1 MQFFQFRFYV
11 CVHVFP
17 FSKGSRKTTALAV
30 MLLTLLYLYT
40 IILPFIKEG
49 FHLDLKIFF
58 TIAGGVA
65 LFLYGIKLLSS
76 SLQNMAGDKLRQL
89 LGTLTKTPLRGILV
103 GILVTVLI
111 QSSAGTTVMTVSFV
125 NTGLLSLKQALGL
138 IMGANIGTT
147 VTAQLIAFNIDALAL
162 PLLFFGVFMSMI
174 FSKKQ
179 LGYLASGLIG
189 LGLVF
194 LGMQTMKS
202 ASHVISQHKDLLLVL
217 SSNPL
222 TGVAAGII
230 LTALIQSS
238 AATIGLTIAVA
249 SQGLITLDMALP
261 IILGDNIGTT
271 LTAIVVS
278 LNASRPAKQAAMG
291 HVLFNLIG
299 TVIFLTILP
308 FYREIVEA
316 TSPDIG
322 RQIANAHTI
331 FNVLNTIL
339 FFPFVSALAKLI
351 STIIPL
357 RPEDKPEDVMYLDTK
372 LISISSASAVE
383 AVKDELLHMGNIIQR
398 MFSLIRKTFFEFD
411 EAKLEERRK
420 KFASL
425 EDSVNKITR
434 AISAYASEIWQL
446 GVSDELST
454 VLGCYVNA
462 SLDLER
468 IGDRAENLI
477 ERSDVMNHYLSDEAI
492 NEFRDMYD
500 TTSAAIDKSLSSIE
514 HEDSSQAWEVIQVLE
529 KKIDGQEKTYR
540 KRHIDRLNR
549 GECDPEK
556 GVNFIT
562 LLSNLERIGDHS
574 NNIAGYTLDILAMH
588 KKS

>member
-1 MQFFQFRFYV
+1 MD
-11 CVHVFP
+11 
-17 FSKGSRKTTALAV
+17 T
-30 MLLTLLYLYT
+30 
-40 IILPFIKEG
+40 
-49 FHLDLKIFF
+49 KIFF

-103 GILVTVLI
+103 GIVVTVLI

-162 PLLFFGVFMSMI
+162 PLLFFGVFMSML

-179 LGYLASGLIG
+179 LSYLASGLIG

-194 LGMQTMKS
+194 MGMQTMKS
-202 ASHVISQHKDLLLVL
+202 ASHIISQHKYLLLFL
-217 SSNPL
+217 SRNPL
-222 TGVAAGII
+222 TGVCAGII

-249 SQGLITLDMALP
+249 SQGLITLDAALP

-308 FYREIVEA
+308 FYKEIVEA

-339 FFPFVSALAKLI
+339 FFPFVSLLAKLI

-357 RPEDKPEDVMYLDTK
+357 RPEDKPEDVMYLDPK

-383 AVKDELLHMGNIIQR
+383 AVKDELLHMGDIVKR
-398 MFSLIRKTFFEFD
+398 MFALIRKTFFEFD
-411 EAKLEERRK
+411 EGKLEERRK
-420 KFASL
+420 KFDSL

-434 AISAYASEIWQL
+434 AISEYASEIWQR
-446 GVSDELST
+446 GVSDEVST

-492 NEFRDMYD
+492 EEFRDMYD
-500 TTSAAIDKSLSSIE
+500 TTSLAIDKSLSSVE

-529 KKIDGQEKTYR
+529 KKIDGQERTYR

-574 NNIAGYTLDILAMH
+574 NNIAGYTLDILAIN
-588 KKS
+588 KKA

>member
-1 MQFFQFRFYV
+1 MDVKTFF
-11 CVHVFP
+11 
-17 FSKGSRKTTALAV
+17 S
-30 MLLTLLYLYT
+30 
-40 IILPFIKEG
+40 
-49 FHLDLKIFF
+49 
-58 TIAGGVA
+58 IAGGVA
-65 LFLYGIKLLSS
+65 LFLYGIKMLSS
-76 SLQNMAGDKLRQL
+76 ALQNLAGDKLRQL
-89 LGTLTKTPLRGILV
+89 LGELTKTPLRGILV
-103 GILVTVLI
+103 GIVVTILI

-147 VTAQLIAFNIDALAL
+147 VTAQLIAFNIDSLAL
-162 PLLFFGVFMSMI
+162 PLLFFGVFASMM
-174 FSKKQ
+174 FSKKH
-179 LGYLASGLIG
+179 LSYLASGLIG

-194 LGMQTMKS
+194 MGMQTMKT
-202 ASHVISQHKDLLLVL
+202 ASHIIAQHRDFLLVL
-217 SSNPL
+217 SRNPI
-222 TGVAAGII
+222 TGVLAGMI

-249 SQGLITLDMALP
+249 SQGLITLDAAIP

-271 LTAIVVS
+271 LTAIVAS
-278 LNASRPAKQAAMG
+278 LNASRPAKQAALG

-299 TVIFLTILP
+299 TVIFMLALPLYRSVILS
-308 FYREIVEA
+308 

-331 FNVLNTIL
+331 FNVCNTII
-339 FFPFVSALAKLI
+339 FFPFVSLLAKLI

-357 RPEDKPEDVMYLDTK
+357 RPEDKPEDVMYLDPN
-372 LISISSASAVE
+372 LLNISSASAVE
-383 AVKDELLHMGNIIQR
+383 AVKDELLHMGNIVQK
-398 MFSLIRKTFFEFD
+398 MFALIRKTFFEFD
-411 EAKLEERRK
+411 ESKLEERRK
-420 KFASL
+420 KFDSL

-434 AISAYASEIWQL
+434 AISSYASEIWQR
-446 GVSDELST
+446 GVSDSVST

-492 NEFRDMYD
+492 EEFKDMYD
-500 TTSAAIDKSLSSIE
+500 TTCLAIHTSL
-514 HEDSSQAWEVIQVLE
+514 DSMKNENSEQAWLVIRDIE
-529 KKIDGQEKTYR
+529 KKIDSQERTYR
-540 KRHIDRLNR
+540 KKHIDRLNR

-574 NNIAGYTLDILAMH
+574 NNIAGYTLDILAMD
-588 KKS
+588 KKA

>member
-1 MQFFQFRFYV
+1 MQFFQFDFYV
-11 CVHVFP
+11 CVHCINL
-17 FSKGSRKTTALAV
+17 SLEILRTIIALSAI
-30 MLLTLLYLYT
+30 LCT
-40 IILPFIKEG
+40 IILSPYYKEDSN
-49 FHLDLKIFF
+49 LDTKIFF

-103 GILVTVLI
+103 GIVVTVLI

-162 PLLFFGVFMSMI
+162 PLLFFGVFMSML

-179 LGYLASGLIG
+179 LSYLASGLIG

-194 LGMQTMKS
+194 MGMQTMKS
-202 ASHVISQHKDLLLVL
+202 ASHIISQHKDLLLFL
-217 SSNPL
+217 SRNPL
-222 TGVAAGII
+222 TGVCAGII

-249 SQGLITLDMALP
+249 SQGLITLDAALP

-308 FYREIVEA
+308 FYKEIVEA

-339 FFPFVSALAKLI
+339 FFPFVSLLAKLI

-357 RPEDKPEDVMYLDTK
+357 RPEDKPEDVMYLDPK

-383 AVKDELLHMGNIIQR
+383 AVKDELLHMGDIVKR
-398 MFSLIRKTFFEFD
+398 MFALIRKTFFEFD
-411 EAKLEERRK
+411 EGKLEERRK
-420 KFASL
+420 KFDSL

-434 AISAYASEIWQL
+434 AISEYASEIWQR
-446 GVSDELST
+446 GVSDEVST

-492 NEFRDMYD
+492 EEFRDMYD
-500 TTSAAIDKSLSSIE
+500 TTSLAIDKSLSSVE

-529 KKIDGQEKTYR
+529 KKIDGQERTYR

-574 NNIAGYTLDILAMH
+574 NNIAGYTLDILAIN
-588 KKS
+588 KKA

>member
-1 MQFFQFRFYV
+1 M
-11 CVHVFP
+11 
-17 FSKGSRKTTALAV
+17 
-30 MLLTLLYLYT
+30 
-40 IILPFIKEG
+40 
-49 FHLDLKIFF
+49 DLKIFF

-179 LGYLASGLIG
+179 LVYLASGLIG

-194 LGMQTMKS
+194 MGMQTMKS
-202 ASHVISQHKDLLLVL
+202 ASHIISQHKDLLLFL

-299 TVIFLTILP
+299 TIIFLTILP

-372 LISISSASAVE
+372 LITISSASAVE

-411 EAKLEERRK
+411 EGKLEERRK

-425 EDSVNKITR
+425 EDSVNKITH
-434 AISAYASEIWQL
+434 AISAYASEIWQR

-492 NEFRDMYD
+492 EEFRDMYD
-500 TTSAAIDKSLSSIE
+500 TTSTAIDKSLSSIE
-514 HEDSSQAWEVIQVLE
+514 QEDSSQAWEVIQVLE
-529 KKIDGQEKTYR
+529 KKIDGQERTYR

>member
-1 MQFFQFRFYV
+1 MN
-11 CVHVFP
+11 
-17 FSKGSRKTTALAV
+17 A
-30 MLLTLLYLYT
+30 
-40 IILPFIKEG
+40 
-49 FHLDLKIFF
+49 KIFF

-147 VTAQLIAFNIDALAL
+147 VTAQLIAFNIDTLAL
-162 PLLFFGVFMSMI
+162 PLLVIGVFSSMI
-174 FSKKQ
+174 FSRKH
-179 LGYLASGLIG
+179 LAYLASGLIG

-202 ASHVISQHKDLLLVL
+202 ASHVISQYHDLLLVL
-217 SSNPL
+217 SSNPI
-222 TGVAAGII
+222 TGVIAGIV

-238 AATIGLTIAVA
+238 AATIGLTIAIA
-249 SQGLITLDMALP
+249 SQGLITIDAALP

-299 TVIFLTILP
+299 TIIFLAILP
-308 FYREIVEA
+308 FYREIVIS

-339 FFPFVSALAKLI
+339 FFPFVSLLAKLI
-351 STIIPL
+351 STIIPI
-357 RPEDKPEDVMYLDTK
+357 RQEDKPEDVMYLDPN
-372 LISISSASAVE
+372 LINVSSASAVE
-383 AVKDELLHMGNIIQR
+383 AVKDELLHMGNIVQK
-398 MFSLIRKTFFEFD
+398 MFMLIRETFFKFD
-411 EAKLEERRK
+411 ESKMEERRK
-420 KFASL
+420 KFDSL
-425 EDSVNKITR
+425 EDAVNKITR
-434 AISAYASEIWQL
+434 AISEYASEIWQR
-446 GVSDELST
+446 GVSDDVST

-492 NEFRDMYD
+492 EEFKDMYD
-500 TTSAAIDKSLSSIE
+500 TTSRAIDLSLSSIE
-514 HEDSSQAWEVIQVLE
+514 HEDSAQAWEVIRDIE
-529 KKIDGQEKTYR
+529 KKIDGQERTYR

-574 NNIAGYTLDILAMH
+574 NNIAGYTLDILAMD

>member
-1 MQFFQFRFYV
+1 MDI
-11 CVHVFP
+11 
-17 FSKGSRKTTALAV
+17 KT
-30 MLLTLLYLYT
+30 
-40 IILPFIKEG
+40 
-49 FHLDLKIFF
+49 FF

-76 SLQNMAGDKLRQL
+76 SLQNLAGNKLRQL
-89 LGTLTKTPLRGILV
+89 LGELTKTPLRGIIV
-103 GILVTVLI
+103 GIIVTVLI

-147 VTAQLIAFNIDALAL
+147 VTAQLIAFNIDMLAL

-179 LGYLASGLIG
+179 LAYLASGLIG

-194 LGMQTMKS
+194 MGMQTMKT
-202 ASHVISQHKDLLLVL
+202 ASHVIAQHKDLLLFL
-217 SSNPL
+217 SSNPV
-222 TGVAAGII
+222 TGVFAGMI

-249 SQGLITLDMALP
+249 SQGLITLDAAIP

-271 LTAIVVS
+271 LTAIVAS
-278 LNASRPAKQAAMG
+278 LNTSRPAKQAALG

-299 TVIFLTILP
+299 TVIFLLALP
-308 FYREIVEA
+308 VYRTVIIA
-316 TSPDIG
+316 SSPDIG

-331 FNVLNTIL
+331 FNVLNTII
-339 FFPFVSALAKLI
+339 FFPFVSLLARLI
-351 STIIPL
+351 STIIPI
-357 RPEDKPEDVMYLDTK
+357 RPEDKPEDVMYLDK
-372 LISISSASAVE
+372 NLISISSASAVE
-383 AVKDELLHMGNIIQR
+383 AVKDELLHMGNIVQR
-398 MFSLIRKTFFEFD
+398 MFVLIRETFFDFS
-411 EAKLEERRK
+411 EAKMEERRK
-420 KFASL
+420 KFDSL
-425 EDSVNKITR
+425 EDAVNTITR
-434 AISAYASEIWQL
+434 AISEYASEVWQR
-446 GVSDELST
+446 GVSDEVST

-468 IGDRAENLI
+468 IGDRMENLI
-477 ERSDVMNHYLSDEAI
+477 ERSDVMNHYLSDEAVE
-492 NEFRDMYD
+492 EFRDMYD
-500 TTSAAIDKSLSSIE
+500 TTNLALDKSLSSIQ
-514 HEDSSQAWEVIQVLE
+514 HEDSAQAWEVIRDIE
-529 KKIDGQEKTYR
+529 KRIDGQERTYR
-540 KRHIDRLNR
+540 KKHIDRLNR

-574 NNIAGYTLDILAMH
+574 NNIAGYTLDILAINS
-588 KKS
+588 KA

>member
-1 MQFFQFRFYV
+1 MNI
-11 CVHVFP
+11 
-17 FSKGSRKTTALAV
+17 TT
-30 MLLTLLYLYT
+30 
-40 IILPFIKEG
+40 
-49 FHLDLKIFF
+49 FF

-76 SLQNMAGDKLRQL
+76 SLQNLAGDKLRQL
-89 LGTLTKTPLRGILV
+89 LGELTKTPLRGILV
-103 GILVTVLI
+103 GIIVTVLI

-162 PLLFFGVFMSMI
+162 PLLFFGVFASMI
-174 FSKKQ
+174 FSKKH
-179 LGYLASGLIG
+179 LSYLASGLIG

-194 LGMQTMKS
+194 MGMQTMKT
-202 ASHVISQHKDLLLVL
+202 ASHIIAQHRELLLIL
-217 SSNPL
+217 SRNPI
-222 TGVAAGII
+222 TGVFAGMI

-249 SQGLITLDMALP
+249 SQGLITLDAAIP

-271 LTAIVVS
+271 LTAIVAS
-278 LNASRPAKQAAMG
+278 LNASRPAKQAALG

-299 TVIFLTILP
+299 TIIFMLALPLYRSVIIS
-308 FYREIVEA
+308 

-331 FNVLNTIL
+331 FNVLNTII
-339 FFPFVSALAKLI
+339 FFPFVSLLAKLI

-357 RPEDKPEDVMYLDTK
+357 RPEDKPEDVMYLDPN

-383 AVKDELLHMGNIIQR
+383 AVKEELLHMGNIVQR
-398 MFSLIRKTFFEFD
+398 MFDLIRETFFDFD

-420 KFASL
+420 KFDSL

-434 AISAYASEIWQL
+434 AISAYASEIWQR
-446 GVSDELST
+446 GVSDSVST

-477 ERSDVMNHYLSDEAI
+477 ERADVMNHYLSDEAVG
-492 NEFRDMYD
+492 EFRDMYD
-500 TTSAAIDKSLSSIE
+500 TTCLAIDTSLASLK
-514 HEDSSQAWEVIQVLE
+514 HENSAQAWQVIREIE
-529 KKIDGQEKTYR
+529 KKIDSQEKKYR
-540 KRHIDRLNR
+540 KKHIDRLNR

-574 NNIAGYTLDILAMH
+574 NNIAGYTLDILAMSS
-588 KKS
+588 KA

>member
-1 MQFFQFRFYV
+1 MN
-11 CVHVFP
+11 
-17 FSKGSRKTTALAV
+17 AN
-30 MLLTLLYLYT
+30 
-40 IILPFIKEG
+40 
-49 FHLDLKIFF
+49 IFF

-65 LFLYGIKLLSS
+65 LFLYGIKLLSG
-76 SLQNMAGDKLRQL
+76 SLQNLAGDKLRQL

-125 NTGLLSLKQALGL
+125 NNGLLSLKQALGL

-147 VTAQLIAFNIDALAL
+147 VTAQLIAFNIDTLAL
-162 PLLFFGVFMSMI
+162 PLLVIGVFSSMI
-174 FSKKQ
+174 FSRKQ
-179 LGYLASGLIG
+179 LAYMATGLIG

-194 LGMQTMKS
+194 LGMRTMKS
-202 ASHVISQHKDLLLVL
+202 ASHVISQYHDLLLVL

-222 TGVAAGII
+222 TGVLAGII

-249 SQGLITLDMALP
+249 SQGLITIDAALP

-299 TVIFLTILP
+299 TIIFLAILP
-308 FYREIVEA
+308 FYREIVIA

-331 FNVLNTIL
+331 FNVLNTVL
-339 FFPFVSALAKLI
+339 FFPFVSLLAKLI
-351 STIIPL
+351 SAIIPI
-357 RPEDKPEDVMYLDTK
+357 RQEDKPEDVMYLDPK
-372 LISISSASAVE
+372 LIGISSASAVE
-383 AVKDELLHMGNIIQR
+383 AVKDELLHMGNIVQK
-398 MFSLIRKTFFEFD
+398 MFVLIRETFFSYD
-411 EAKLEERRK
+411 ESKTEERRK
-420 KFASL
+420 KFDSL
-425 EDSVNKITR
+425 EDAVNKITH
-434 AISAYASEIWQL
+434 AISAYASEIWQR
-446 GVSDELST
+446 GVSDDVST

-492 NEFRDMYD
+492 DEFRDMYD
-500 TTSAAIDKSLSSIE
+500 TTSQAIDLSLSSLE
-514 HEDSSQAWEVIQVLE
+514 HEDGNQAWEVIRDIE
-529 KKIDGQEKTYR
+529 KKIDAQERTYR
-540 KRHIDRLNR
+540 KRHIDRLNK

-574 NNIAGYTLDILAMH
+574 NNIAGYTLDILAMD
-588 KKS
+588 KK

>member
-1 MQFFQFRFYV
+1 M
-11 CVHVFP
+11 
-17 FSKGSRKTTALAV
+17 
-30 MLLTLLYLYT
+30 
-40 IILPFIKEG
+40 LPFVVILRIMIALSVIL
-49 FHLDLKIFF
+49 FVIPLSFITRRQIHLNAQIFF

-76 SLQNMAGDKLRQL
+76 SLQNLAGDKLRQL

-147 VTAQLIAFNIDALAL
+147 VTAQLIAFNIDTLAL
-162 PLLFFGVFMSMI
+162 PLLVVGVFSSMI

-179 LGYLASGLIG
+179 LAYFASGLIG

-194 LGMQTMKS
+194 LGMRTMKS
-202 ASHVISQHKDLLLVL
+202 ASHVISQYHDLLLVL

-222 TGVAAGII
+222 TGVLAGIV

-238 AATIGLTIAVA
+238 AATIGLTIAIA

-299 TVIFLTILP
+299 TLIFLTILP

-316 TSPDIG
+316 TSPDLG

-339 FFPFVSALAKLI
+339 FFPFVSLLAKLI
-351 STIIPL
+351 ARIIPIK
-357 RPEDKPEDVMYLDTK
+357 PEDKPEDVMYLDPK
-372 LISISSASAVE
+372 LIGISSASAVE
-383 AVKDELLHMGNIIQR
+383 AVKDELIHMGNIVQK
-398 MFSLIRKTFFEFD
+398 MFTLIRKTFFEFD
-411 EAKLEERRK
+411 ESKMEERRK
-420 KFASL
+420 KFDSL
-425 EDSVNKITR
+425 EDAVNKITR
-434 AISAYASEIWQL
+434 AISSYASEIWQR
-446 GVSDELST
+446 GVSDDVST

-492 NEFRDMYD
+492 GEFRDMYD
-500 TTSAAIDKSLSSIE
+500 TTSLAIDKSLSSLE
-514 HEDSSQAWEVIQVLE
+514 HEDSSQAWEVIRDLE
-529 KKIDGQEKTYR
+529 KKIDGQERTYR

-574 NNIAGYTLDILAMH
+574 NNIAGYTLDILAMN
-588 KKS
+588 KKA

>member
-1 MQFFQFRFYV
+1 MN
-11 CVHVFP
+11 
-17 FSKGSRKTTALAV
+17 A
-30 MLLTLLYLYT
+30 
-40 IILPFIKEG
+40 
-49 FHLDLKIFF
+49 KIFF

-147 VTAQLIAFNIDALAL
+147 VTAQLIAFNIDTLAL
-162 PLLFFGVFMSMI
+162 PLLVIGVFSSMI
-174 FSKKQ
+174 FSRKH
-179 LGYLASGLIG
+179 LAYLASGLIG

-202 ASHVISQHKDLLLVL
+202 ASHVISQYHDLLLVL
-217 SSNPL
+217 SSNPI
-222 TGVAAGII
+222 TGVIAGIV

-238 AATIGLTIAVA
+238 AATIGLTIAIA
-249 SQGLITLDMALP
+249 SQGLITIDAALP

-299 TVIFLTILP
+299 TIIFLAILP
-308 FYREIVEA
+308 FYREIVIS

-339 FFPFVSALAKLI
+339 FFPFVSLLAKLI
-351 STIIPL
+351 STIIPI
-357 RPEDKPEDVMYLDTK
+357 RQEDKPEDVMYLDPN
-372 LISISSASAVE
+372 LINVSSASAVE
-383 AVKDELLHMGNIIQR
+383 AVKDELLHMGNIVQK
-398 MFSLIRKTFFEFD
+398 MFTLIRETFFSFD
-411 EAKLEERRK
+411 ESKMEERRK
-420 KFASL
+420 KFDSL
-425 EDSVNKITR
+425 EDAVNKITR
-434 AISAYASEIWQL
+434 AISEYASEIWQR
-446 GVSDELST
+446 GVSDDVST

-492 NEFRDMYD
+492 EEFRDMYD
-500 TTSAAIDKSLSSIE
+500 TTSRAIDLSLSSIE
-514 HEDSSQAWEVIQVLE
+514 HEDSAQAWEVIRDIE
-529 KKIDGQEKTYR
+529 KKIDGQERTYR

-574 NNIAGYTLDILAMH
+574 NNIAGYTLDILAMD

>member
-1 MQFFQFRFYV
+1 MQFFQFRFYI
-11 CVHVFP
+11 CVHGFP

-111 QSSAGTTVMTVSFV
+111 QSSAGTTVTTVSFV

>member
-1 MQFFQFRFYV
+1 LN
-11 CVHVFP
+11 
-17 FSKGSRKTTALAV
+17 AN
-30 MLLTLLYLYT
+30 
-40 IILPFIKEG
+40 
-49 FHLDLKIFF
+49 IFF

-65 LFLYGIKLLSS
+65 LFLYGIKLLSG
-76 SLQNMAGDKLRQL
+76 SLQNLAGDKLRQL

-125 NTGLLSLKQALGL
+125 NNGLLSLKQALGL

-147 VTAQLIAFNIDALAL
+147 VTAQLIAFNIDTLAL
-162 PLLFFGVFMSMI
+162 PLLVIGVFSSMI
-174 FSKKQ
+174 FSTKQ
-179 LGYLASGLIG
+179 LAYMASGLIG

-194 LGMQTMKS
+194 LGMRTMKS
-202 ASHVISQHKDLLLVL
+202 ASHVISQYRDLLLVL
-217 SSNPL
+217 SSNPI
-222 TGVAAGII
+222 TGVIAGII

-238 AATIGLTIAVA
+238 AATIGLTIAAA
-249 SQGLITLDMALP
+249 SQGLITIDAALP

-271 LTAIVVS
+271 LTAIAVS

-299 TVIFLTILP
+299 TLIFLSILP
-308 FYREIVEA
+308 FYRGIVTA

-331 FNVLNTIL
+331 FNVLNTVL
-339 FFPFVSALAKLI
+339 FFPFVSLLAKLI
-351 STIIPL
+351 SAIIPIK
-357 RPEDKPEDVMYLDTK
+357 PEDKPEDVMYLDPK
-372 LISISSASAVE
+372 LIGISSASAVE
-383 AVKDELLHMGNIIQR
+383 AVKDELLHMGNIVQK
-398 MFSLIRKTFFEFD
+398 MFMLIRETFFEYD
-411 EAKLEERRK
+411 ESKTDERRR
-420 KFASL
+420 KFDSL
-425 EDSVNKITR
+425 EDAVNKITR
-434 AISAYASEIWQL
+434 AISEYASEIWQR
-446 GVSDELST
+446 GVSDDVST

-477 ERSDVMNHYLSDEAI
+477 ERSDVMNHYLSAEAVD
-492 NEFRDMYD
+492 EFRDMYD
-500 TTSAAIDKSLSSIE
+500 TTSRAVDLSLSSLE
-514 HEDSSQAWEVIQVLE
+514 HEDGNQAWEVIRDLE
-529 KKIDGQEKTYR
+529 KKIDSQERTYR
-540 KRHIDRLNR
+540 KRHIDRLNK

-574 NNIAGYTLDILAMH
+574 NNIAGYTLDILATD
-588 KKS
+588 KK